1 MAALV
6 SRLLIASVLFVLPA
20 EADPFLREKPLSLT
34 SDSDVLLNELERV
47 IGERQRAIVEE
58 RVVRLTLALQPTF
71 QALLRTSED
80 RLEQAGVRYL
90 LHRYFVDRHGW
101 FVQGIDTNGEAWNS
115 STPAEILG
123 RQVGTEA
130 REIFEERLR
139 TRGLSLPEAA
149 VLAATLEG
157 LVRSEMLE
165 RLHAAYRLAGVSET
179 ANASTSD
186 VIHVIDVYMLMY
198 VLGLSHKTVTPVT
211 ISAQMQSIDEV
222 YPDWADMRKWL
233 HSVRDEV
240 LSFTAASAA
249 SSSFA
254 STAHVLEEVSSRYGR
269 WQNHGCLRI
278 KDMLLKLEQ
287 PGTGRVPLAS
297 FYNASLNGAWQ
308 LSESRPYL
316 RQMGALD
323 ERNVQQPS
331 VVIPNYVNAPSNCV
345 ASSAFYSVCCISE
358 CEAILGH
365 LENRLASPAAVPGR
379 ITEVIAGLP
388 SATVHVPRNLP
399 MALRRRLEDIAVL
412 HGGQV
417 PLHGR
422 LFMQWLH
429 HAYPNECS
437 FPHLSGSS
445 KPVTV
450 EQFMRQTGQDPTAS
464 PAAMKQEISQAH
476 NASSVYHADL
486 PWLTE
491 EELFV
496 SWSTRHG
503 VDVSLAFS
511 DVAEGVL
518 LVATV
523 MTMSV
528 AITLVRSLTKAHA
541 AVGRKSQPKLSV

>member
-1 MAALV
+1 MAPV
-6 SRLLIASVLFVLPA
+6 CQLLIAFLSMLQV
-20 EADPFLREKPLSLT
+20 EADPFLGQKPLSLT
-34 SDSDVLLNELERV
+34 SDSDILLSELERV
-47 IGERQRAIVEE
+47 IGERHRAIVEE
-58 RVVRLTLALQPTF
+58 RVVGLTLALQPTF
-71 QALLRTSED
+71 QALQRTSED
-80 RLEQAGVRYL
+80 RLEQAAVRYL

-101 FVQGIDTNGEAWNS
+101 FVQGLETNGEAWNS
-115 STPAEILG
+115 STPSDILG
-123 RQVGTEA
+123 RHVGHEA

-139 TRGLSLPEAA
+139 TRGLSLPEVA
-149 VLAATLEG
+149 VLAGTLEG
-157 LVRSEMLE
+157 LVHSETLE
-165 RLHAAYRLAGVSET
+165 RLHAAYRLAGVKET

-186 VIHVIDVYMLMY
+186 VIHAIDVFMLMY
-198 VLGLSHKTVTPVT
+198 VLGLDHKTVTPGQ
-211 ISAQMQSIDEV
+211 IASQMQSIDEV
-222 YPDWADMRKWL
+222 YPNWADMRKWL
-233 HSVRDEV
+233 QSVRDEV
-240 LSFTAASAA
+240 LSFTAASTA
-249 SSSFA
+249 STSFA
-254 STAHVLEEVSSRYGR
+254 STAYVLEEVSSRYGH
-269 WQNHGCLRI
+269 WQNQVGCLHI
-278 KDMLLKLEQ
+278 KDMLLKLEE

-297 FYNASLNGAWQ
+297 FYGAALKGAWQ
-308 LSESRPYL
+308 LSESRQYL

-379 ITEVIAGLP
+379 ITEVVSELR
-388 SATVHVPRNLP
+388 SATVQAPRHLP
-399 MALRRRLEDIAVL
+399 MALRRRLEDIAAL

-450 EQFMRQTGQDPTAS
+450 EQYMRETGKDPTAS
-464 PAAMKQEISQAH
+464 PEAMQQVISEAR
-476 NASSVYHADL
+476 NASSAHRSDL

-496 SWSTRHG
+496 SWSSRHG
-503 VDVSLAFS
+503 VDVSLALS
-511 DVAEGVL
+511 DVAEGVI

-523 MTMSV
+523 MTVSV
-528 AITLVRSLTKAHA
+528 AITLARSLTKASA